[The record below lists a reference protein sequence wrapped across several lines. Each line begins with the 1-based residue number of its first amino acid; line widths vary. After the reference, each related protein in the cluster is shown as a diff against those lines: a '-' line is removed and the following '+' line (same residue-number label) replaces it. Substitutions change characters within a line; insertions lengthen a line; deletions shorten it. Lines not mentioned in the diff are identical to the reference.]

1 MRCVKILYVDDE
13 PDIREVAELCLQLDP
28 SLMVRTC
35 ESGKQAIEVAASWQ
49 PDAIVRRETAHLSV
63 GEALIYFSKSAR
75 ENGSHSAKA
84 FQPHHQRT
92 SVVTK
97 ARAANTLAMMAKC
110 SGKRQ
115 IRMNKAMVSV
125 PSVMPPR

>member
-49 PDAIVRRETAHLSV
+49 PDAILLDVMMPRMDGPMTRSALLAAPET
-63 GEALIYFSKSAR
+63 
-75 ENGSHSAKA
+75 
-84 FQPHHQRT
+84 
-92 SVVTK
+92 
-97 ARAANTLAMMAKC
+97 
-110 SGKRQ
+110 
-115 IRMNKAMVSV
+115 VSLQ
-125 PSVMPPR
+125 